1 MIREILNPMLTQLIN
16 ARILTP
22 QGWLKDGSVLI
33 RDGKILEVTN
43 CDLAVIGA
51 QLIDVKGMYVL
62 PGGVEIHA
70 HGGGGRDF
78 MECTEDAFRGAV
90 QTHMKYGTTSI
101 FPTLSSST
109 VPMIEQAAETCTKMM
124 AEKDSPILGLH
135 LEGHYLN
142 MAMAGG
148 QMPENIKNPDP
159 NEYIP
164 IVENWHC
171 IKRWD
176 AAPELP
182 GAMQFGKYITGKGI
196 LASVAHT
203 QAEFEDIRTAYEAGY
218 THATHFYNAMP
229 GFHKRREYKYEGTV
243 ESIYL
248 MDDMTVEVVADGI
261 HVPPTILRLVYKIK
275 GVERMCAITDALACA
290 ASDSKEAFDPRV
302 IIEDGV
308 CKLADHSA
316 LAGSVATMDR
326 LIRTMVQKAI
336 IYDRIISSDAWDA
349 LMENEYYYNIHR
361 GLLNGFPGTVLALL
375 NIMFGLWALAASVSC
390 SGNRPA
396 AAPSA
401 VGVWA
406 DRDCELLRTERFALL
421 FESNGDTTTSLL
433 QRMDA
438 TDTVLLGKTVFT
450 PDSVLMQYVHR
461 PGEARQYADPGAV
474 QPDGRLRIVVE
485 GRERMLEKIE
495 SFAVS
500 APYEMLKASP
510 LEIGFCI
517 QQWSLGTRCRC
528 ENGSISFE
536 AGTNRHSYTF
546 NIEPGFVYCRA
557 ARLRF
562 NERGGLFAQNIRM
575 MANAREHT
583 AFRRSPQTSDR
594 TTIIFPA
601 M

>member
-1 MIREILNPMLTQLIN
+1 MLTQLIN

-51 QLIDVKGMYVL
+51 QLIDVKGMHVL

-109 VPMIEQAAETCTKMM
+109 VPMIEQAAETCTRMM
-124 AEKDSPILGLH
+124 EEKDSPILGLH

-182 GAMQFGKYITGKGI
+182 GAMQFGKYITRKGI

-229 GFHKRREYKYEGTV
+229 GFHKRREYKYDGTV

-290 ASDSKEAFDPRV
+290 ASDNKEAFDPRV

-326 LIRTMVQKAI
+326 LIRTMVQKADI
-336 IYDRIISSDAWDA
+336 PLADAVRMVSETPARIMNVYDRKGSLQKGKDADIIVMDEDLKIRA
-349 LMENEYYYNIHR
+349 
-361 GLLNGFPGTVLALL
+361 
-375 NIMFGLWALAASVSC
+375 
-390 SGNRPA
+390 
-396 AAPSA
+396 
-401 VGVWA
+401 VWA
-406 DRDCELLRTERFALL
+406 MGKLVPE
-421 FESNGDTTTSLL
+421 
-433 QRMDA
+433 
-438 TDTVLLGKTVFT
+438 TDTL
-450 PDSVLMQYVHR
+450 S
-461 PGEARQYADPGAV
+461 
-474 QPDGRLRIVVE
+474 
-485 GRERMLEKIE
+485 
-495 SFAVS
+495 
-500 APYEMLKASP
+500 
-510 LEIGFCI
+510 
-517 QQWSLGTRCRC
+517 
-528 ENGSISFE
+528 
-536 AGTNRHSYTF
+536 
-546 NIEPGFVYCRA
+546 
-557 ARLRF
+557 
-562 NERGGLFAQNIRM
+562 
-575 MANAREHT
+575 
-583 AFRRSPQTSDR
+583 
-594 TTIIFPA
+594 
-601 M
+601 

>member
-1 MIREILNPMLTQLIN
+1 MLTQLIN

-326 LIRTMVQKAI
+326 LIRTMVQKADI
-336 IYDRIISSDAWDA
+336 PLADAARMVSETPARIMGVYDRKGSLQKGKDADIIVMDEDLKTRA
-349 LMENEYYYNIHR
+349 
-361 GLLNGFPGTVLALL
+361 
-375 NIMFGLWALAASVSC
+375 
-390 SGNRPA
+390 
-396 AAPSA
+396 
-401 VGVWA
+401 VWA
-406 DRDCELLRTERFALL
+406 MGKLVPE
-421 FESNGDTTTSLL
+421 
-433 QRMDA
+433 
-438 TDTVLLGKTVFT
+438 TDTL
-450 PDSVLMQYVHR
+450 S
-461 PGEARQYADPGAV
+461 
-474 QPDGRLRIVVE
+474 
-485 GRERMLEKIE
+485 
-495 SFAVS
+495 
-500 APYEMLKASP
+500 
-510 LEIGFCI
+510 
-517 QQWSLGTRCRC
+517 
-528 ENGSISFE
+528 
-536 AGTNRHSYTF
+536 
-546 NIEPGFVYCRA
+546 
-557 ARLRF
+557 
-562 NERGGLFAQNIRM
+562 
-575 MANAREHT
+575 
-583 AFRRSPQTSDR
+583 
-594 TTIIFPA
+594 
-601 M
+601 

>member
-1 MIREILNPMLTQLIN
+1 MLTQLIN

-109 VPMIEQAAETCTKMM
+109 VPMIEQAAETCTRMM

-290 ASDSKEAFDPRV
+290 ASDNKEAFDPRV

-326 LIRTMVQKAI
+326 LIRTMVQKADI
-336 IYDRIISSDAWDA
+336 PLADAVRMVSETPARIMNVYDRKGSLQKGKDADIIVMDED
-349 LMENEYYYNIHR
+349 LMIR
-361 GLLNGFPGTVLALL
+361 A
-375 NIMFGLWALAASVSC
+375 
-390 SGNRPA
+390 
-396 AAPSA
+396 
-401 VGVWA
+401 VWA
-406 DRDCELLRTERFALL
+406 
-421 FESNGDTTTSLL
+421 
-433 QRMDA
+433 M
-438 TDTVLLGKTVFT
+438 GK
-450 PDSVLMQYVHR
+450 
-461 PGEARQYADPGAV
+461 
-474 QPDGRLRIVVE
+474 
-485 GRERMLEKIE
+485 
-495 SFAVS
+495 
-500 APYEMLKASP
+500 
-510 LEIGFCI
+510 
-517 QQWSLGTRCRC
+517 
-528 ENGSISFE
+528 
-536 AGTNRHSYTF
+536 
-546 NIEPGFVYCRA
+546 
-557 ARLRF
+557 
-562 NERGGLFAQNIRM
+562 
-575 MANAREHT
+575 
-583 AFRRSPQTSDR
+583 
-594 TTIIFPA
+594 
-601 M
+601 

>member
-1 MIREILNPMLTQLIN
+1 MLTQLIN

-22 QGWLKDGSVLI
+22 QSWLKDGSVLI

-62 PGGVEIHA
+62 PGGVEIPA
-70 HGGGGRDF
+70 QGGGGRDF

-148 QMPENIKNPDP
+148 QMPENSKNPDP

-326 LIRTMVQKAI
+326 LIRTMVQKADI
-336 IYDRIISSDAWDA
+336 PLADAARMVSETPARIMGVYDRKGSLQKGKDADIIVMDEDLKIRA
-349 LMENEYYYNIHR
+349 
-361 GLLNGFPGTVLALL
+361 
-375 NIMFGLWALAASVSC
+375 
-390 SGNRPA
+390 
-396 AAPSA
+396 
-401 VGVWA
+401 VWA
-406 DRDCELLRTERFALL
+406 MGKLVPE
-421 FESNGDTTTSLL
+421 
-433 QRMDA
+433 
-438 TDTVLLGKTVFT
+438 TDTL
-450 PDSVLMQYVHR
+450 S
-461 PGEARQYADPGAV
+461 
-474 QPDGRLRIVVE
+474 
-485 GRERMLEKIE
+485 
-495 SFAVS
+495 
-500 APYEMLKASP
+500 
-510 LEIGFCI
+510 
-517 QQWSLGTRCRC
+517 
-528 ENGSISFE
+528 
-536 AGTNRHSYTF
+536 
-546 NIEPGFVYCRA
+546 
-557 ARLRF
+557 
-562 NERGGLFAQNIRM
+562 
-575 MANAREHT
+575 
-583 AFRRSPQTSDR
+583 
-594 TTIIFPA
+594 
-601 M
+601 

>member
-1 MIREILNPMLTQLIN
+1 MLIQLIN

-78 MECTEDAFRGAV
+78 MECAEDAFRSATR
-90 QTHMKYGTTSI
+90 THMKYGTTSI

-109 VPMIEQAAETCTKMM
+109 VPMIEQAAETCTKLME
-124 AEKDSPILGLH
+124 EKDSPILGLH

-164 IVENWHC
+164 IVEKWHC

-326 LIRTMVQKAI
+326 LIRTMVQKADIPLADAARMVSETPARIMGVFDRKGSLQKGKDADI
-336 IYDRIISSDAWDA
+336 IVMDEELKIRAVWA
-349 LMENEYYYNIHR
+349 MGKLV
-361 GLLNGFPGTVLALL
+361 PGT
-375 NIMFGLWALAASVSC
+375 
-390 SGNRPA
+390 
-396 AAPSA
+396 
-401 VGVWA
+401 
-406 DRDCELLRTERFALL
+406 
-421 FESNGDTTTSLL
+421 DTLS
-433 QRMDA
+433 
-438 TDTVLLGKTVFT
+438 
-450 PDSVLMQYVHR
+450 
-461 PGEARQYADPGAV
+461 
-474 QPDGRLRIVVE
+474 
-485 GRERMLEKIE
+485 
-495 SFAVS
+495 
-500 APYEMLKASP
+500 
-510 LEIGFCI
+510 
-517 QQWSLGTRCRC
+517 
-528 ENGSISFE
+528 
-536 AGTNRHSYTF
+536 
-546 NIEPGFVYCRA
+546 
-557 ARLRF
+557 
-562 NERGGLFAQNIRM
+562 
-575 MANAREHT
+575 
-583 AFRRSPQTSDR
+583 
-594 TTIIFPA
+594 
-601 M
+601 

>member
-1 MIREILNPMLTQLIN
+1 MLTQLIN

-33 RDGKILEVTN
+33 RDNKILEVTN

-62 PGGVEIHA
+62 PGGVEIHV

-78 MECTEDAFRGAV
+78 MECTEEAFKAAV
-90 QTHMKYGTTSI
+90 QTHMRYGTTSI

-109 VPMIEQAAETCTKMM
+109 VPMIEQAAETCTKLM
-124 AEKDSPILGLH
+124 AEPDSPILGLH

-148 QMPENIKNPDP
+148 QMPENIKDPDP

-164 IVENWHC
+164 IVERWNC

-182 GAMQFGKYITGKGI
+182 GAIQFGKYITGKGL

-248 MDDMTVEVVADGI
+248 LDDMTVEVVADGI

-275 GVERMCAITDALACA
+275 GVERTCLITDALACA

-308 CKLADHSA
+308 CKLADRSA
-316 LAGSVATMDR
+316 LAGSIATMDR
-326 LIRTMVQKAI
+326 LIRTMVQKADI
-336 IYDRIISSDAWDA
+336 PLADAVRMASETPARIMGVYDRKGSLQRGKDADIIVMDNDLKIRAVWA
-349 LMENEYYYNIHR
+349 MGKLV
-361 GLLNGFPGTVLALL
+361 PGT
-375 NIMFGLWALAASVSC
+375 N
-390 SGNRPA
+390 N
-396 AAPSA
+396 
-401 VGVWA
+401 
-406 DRDCELLRTERFALL
+406 L
-421 FESNGDTTTSLL
+421 F
-433 QRMDA
+433 
-438 TDTVLLGKTVFT
+438 
-450 PDSVLMQYVHR
+450 
-461 PGEARQYADPGAV
+461 
-474 QPDGRLRIVVE
+474 
-485 GRERMLEKIE
+485 
-495 SFAVS
+495 
-500 APYEMLKASP
+500 
-510 LEIGFCI
+510 
-517 QQWSLGTRCRC
+517 
-528 ENGSISFE
+528 
-536 AGTNRHSYTF
+536 
-546 NIEPGFVYCRA
+546 
-557 ARLRF
+557 
-562 NERGGLFAQNIRM
+562 
-575 MANAREHT
+575 
-583 AFRRSPQTSDR
+583 
-594 TTIIFPA
+594 
-601 M
+601 

>member
-1 MIREILNPMLTQLIN
+1 MLTQLIN

-78 MECTEDAFRGAV
+78 MECTEDAFRAAV
-90 QTHMKYGTTSI
+90 KTHMKYGTTSI

-109 VPMIEQAAETCTKMM
+109 VPMIEQAAETCTKLME
-124 AEKDSPILGLH
+124 EKDSPILGLH

-148 QMPENIKNPDP
+148 QIPENIKSPDP

-164 IVENWHC
+164 IVETWSC

-182 GAMQFGKYITGKGI
+182 GAMQFGKYITAKGI

-248 MDDMTVEVVADGI
+248 LDDMTVEVVADGI

-275 GVERMCAITDALACA
+275 GVERTCLITDALACA
-290 ASDSKEAFDPRV
+290 ASDSREAFDPRV

-316 LAGSVATMDR
+316 LAGNVATMDR
-326 LIRTMVQKAI
+326 LIRTMVQKAEI
-336 IYDRIISSDAWDA
+336 PLADAVRMASETPAKIMGVYDRKGSLQKGKDADIIVMDED
-349 LMENEYYYNIHR
+349 
-361 GLLNGFPGTVLALL
+361 LNVRA
-375 NIMFGLWALAASVSC
+375 
-390 SGNRPA
+390 
-396 AAPSA
+396 
-401 VGVWA
+401 VWA
-406 DRDCELLRTERFALL
+406 
-421 FESNGDTTTSLL
+421 
-433 QRMDA
+433 M
-438 TDTVLLGKTVFT
+438 GKLVPETNT
-450 PDSVLMQYVHR
+450 
-461 PGEARQYADPGAV
+461 
-474 QPDGRLRIVVE
+474 
-485 GRERMLEKIE
+485 
-495 SFAVS
+495 
-500 APYEMLKASP
+500 
-510 LEIGFCI
+510 
-517 QQWSLGTRCRC
+517 
-528 ENGSISFE
+528 IS
-536 AGTNRHSYTF
+536 
-546 NIEPGFVYCRA
+546 
-557 ARLRF
+557 
-562 NERGGLFAQNIRM
+562 
-575 MANAREHT
+575 
-583 AFRRSPQTSDR
+583 
-594 TTIIFPA
+594 
-601 M
+601 